1 MTDEITL
8 RPAELQREAAPIE
21 QKEEQQPTLTQTQT
35 QSQMQANQAG
45 GFLCPHCGTANDP
58 EAKYCASC
66 GALLHMANC
75 PNCGAEIDPEAD
87 FCEAC
92 HHYIRTDVCSFCG
105 AQYNEND
112 PYCPECGSPRGG
124 IVCPTCHTLNDF
136 AFCKQCGQPLT
147 VEAQQIVA
155 ELKLNPNYQELV
167 RVARE
172 YNELQMQLPCST
184 EEEKLHYE
192 KSQLLR
198 ERVLTLLAQDEGLEA
213 PPVQPRQETRLSKE
227 ELSESKQKKL
237 EQITKLLERMAIPST
252 PSPAKVRNYA
262 MAQKPVGVRLAW
274 MCNYKHAL
282 HSSPCGCAKPQM
294 GGQWVV
300 LGHNSKQEIKDDK

>member
-1 MTDEITL
+1 MTDEITI
-8 RPAELQREAAPIE
+8 RPAELQREAAPLE
-21 QKEEQQPTLTQTQT
+21 QQEEQPKQQMQA
-35 QSQMQANQAG
+35 QQQMQANTNNG
-45 GFLCPHCGTANDP
+45 VLCPHCGTQNDM
-58 EAKYCASC
+58 EAKFCASC
-66 GALLHMANC
+66 GAPLHMANC
-75 PNCGAEIDPEAD
+75 PNCGSEIDPDAD

-105 AQYNEND
+105 AHYNETD
-112 PYCPECGSPRGG
+112 PFCPECGSPRGG

-147 VEAQQIVA
+147 VEAHQIMA
-155 ELKLNPNYQELV
+155 ELKQNPNYQELI

-172 YNELQMQLPCST
+172 YNELQMQLPCTT
-184 EEEKLHYE
+184 ESEKMHYE
-192 KSQLLR
+192 KSQQLR
-198 ERVLTLLAQDEGLEA
+198 ERVLTLLAQDEGLEV
-213 PPVQPRQETRLSKE
+213 PVTHQVYEQRLSEE
-227 ELSESKQKKL
+227 ELNDSKQKKL
-237 EQITKLLERMAIPST
+237 EQITKLLERMSIPPT

-262 MAQKPVGVRLAW
+262 MAQKPIGVRLAW

-300 LGHNSKQEIKDDK
+300 LGHNSNQEIKDDK